1 MGTEAVDRWM
11 EVALEE
17 ARQAAREGEVPVGAV
32 VVRHGELLARDH
44 NRSIQRSDPT
54 AHAEILVLRRAGKL
68 LSNYRLTGSDLYVTL
83 EPCAMCAGALV
94 WARVDRLFYA
104 APDLKAGAVSS
115 RVGLLQPG
123 LFNHSPEVVSG
134 VRGSGSAPVAAGLL
148 FPPQDESPRRG
159 GSLLQGS
166 RQSGSGADIGG
177 CSCGLSWHTARTVSR
192 WSFPGRGRRS
202 WSPRISPGSH
212 AKWRRSERPCELP

>member
-32 VVRHGELLARDH
+32 VVRDGELVARDH

-54 AHAEILVLRRAGKL
+54 AHAEILVLRRAGRC

-94 WARVDRLFYA
+94 WARVERLFYG
-104 APDLKAGAVSS
+104 APDLKAGAVTS
-115 RVGLLQPG
+115 RVGLLKPG
-123 LFNHSPEVVSG
+123 LFNHSPEVVPG
-134 VRGSGSAPVAAGLL
+134 VREPEARQLLQDFFSRLRANRRAAGSASSRGA
-148 FPPQDESPRRG
+148 ESP
-159 GSLLQGS
+159 
-166 RQSGSGADIGG
+166 
-177 CSCGLSWHTARTVSR
+177 V
-192 WSFPGRGRRS
+192 PGRRS
-202 WSPRISPGSH
+202 EDVRAG
-212 AKWRRSERPCELP
+212 

>member
-32 VVRHGELLARDH
+32 LVRHGELLARDH

-54 AHAEILVLRRAGKL
+54 AHAEILVLRRAGEL

-94 WARVDRLFYA
+94 WARVKRLYYA

-115 RVGLLQPG
+115 RVGLLKPG
-123 LFNHSPEVVSG
+123 LFNHSPEVVPG
-134 VRGSGSAPVAAGLL
+134 VREAEARRLLQDFFSRLRTNRRAG
-148 FPPQDESPRRG
+148 EGISSPRA
-159 GSLLQGS
+159 GSPV
-166 RQSGSGADIGG
+166 
-177 CSCGLSWHTARTVSR
+177 T
-192 WSFPGRGRRS
+192 GR
-202 WSPRISPGSH
+202 
-212 AKWRRSERPCELP
+212 KWEDVRAG

>member
-32 VVRHGELLARDH
+32 VVHDGKLLARDH

-54 AHAEILVLRRAGKL
+54 AHAEILVLRKAGEL

-83 EPCAMCAGALV
+83 EPCAMCAGALI
-94 WARVDRLFYA
+94 WARVERLFYA

-115 RVGLLQPG
+115 RVGLLKPG
-123 LFNHSPEVVSG
+123 LFNHAPEVVAG
-134 VRGSGSAPVAAGLL
+134 VREAEARQLLQDFFFRLRAKRRAGERVSSRRA
-148 FPPQDESPRRG
+148 ESP
-159 GSLLQGS
+159 
-166 RQSGSGADIGG
+166 
-177 CSCGLSWHTARTVSR
+177 V
-192 WSFPGRGRRS
+192 PGR
-202 WSPRISPGSH
+202 
-212 AKWRRSERPCELP
+212 KSEDVRAG

>member
-32 VVRHGELLARDH
+32 LVRHGELLARDH

-54 AHAEILVLRRAGKL
+54 AHAEILVLRRAGEL

-94 WARVDRLFYA
+94 WARVERLFYG

-115 RVGLLQPG
+115 RVGLLKPG
-123 LFNHSPEVVSG
+123 LFNHAPEVVPG
-134 VRGSGSAPVAAGLL
+134 VREAEARRLLQDFFSRLRTNRRAG
-148 FPPQDESPRRG
+148 EGVSPRRA
-159 GSLLQGS
+159 GSPF
-166 RQSGSGADIGG
+166 
-177 CSCGLSWHTARTVSR
+177 T
-192 WSFPGRGRRS
+192 GR
-202 WSPRISPGSH
+202 
-212 AKWRRSERPCELP
+212 KSEDVRAG

>member
-32 VVRHGELLARDH
+32 VVLEGELLARDH

-134 VRGSGSAPVAAGLL
+134 VREAAA
-148 FPPQDESPRRG
+148 RR
-159 GSLLQGS
+159 LLQDFFSRLRTNRRAGKGVSSRGAGS
-166 RQSGSGADIGG
+166 P
-177 CSCGLSWHTARTVSR
+177 V
-192 WSFPGRGRRS
+192 PGR
-202 WSPRISPGSH
+202 
-212 AKWRRSERPCELP
+212 KSEDVRAG

>member
-54 AHAEILVLRRAGKL
+54 AHAEILALRRAGEV

-94 WARVDRLFYA
+94 WARVERLFYA
-104 APDLKAGAVSS
+104 APDPKAGAVSS
-115 RVGLLQPG
+115 RVGLLKPG
-123 LFNHSPEVVSG
+123 LFNHAPEVVPGVHEGEARRLLQDFFSRLRANRRSG
-134 VRGSGSAPVAAGLL
+134 ESVSSRRA
-148 FPPQDESPRRG
+148 ESP
-159 GSLLQGS
+159 
-166 RQSGSGADIGG
+166 I
-177 CSCGLSWHTARTVSR
+177 
-192 WSFPGRGRRS
+192 PGRRS
-202 WSPRISPGSH
+202 EDVR
-212 AKWRRSERPCELP
+212 AD

>member
-32 VVRHGELLARDH
+32 VVRDGELVARDH

-54 AHAEILVLRRAGKL
+54 AHAEILVLRRAGRR
-68 LSNYRLTGSDLYVTL
+68 LSNYRLTGTDLYVTL

-94 WARVDRLFYA
+94 WARVERLFYA

-115 RVGLLQPG
+115 RVRLLRPG
-123 LFNHSPEVVSG
+123 LFNHSPEVVPG
-134 VRGSGSAPVAAGLL
+134 VREAEARQLL
-148 FPPQDESPRRG
+148 QDFFSRLRTNRRG
-159 GSLLQGS
+159 GKSASSRRAGS
-166 RQSGSGADIGG
+166 AV
-177 CSCGLSWHTARTVSR
+177 A
-192 WSFPGRGRRS
+192 GRRS
-202 WSPRISPGSH
+202 ENVRAG
-212 AKWRRSERPCELP
+212 